1 MFIRVADFAHSA
13 HLAQSARLAQRL
25 AGAALPVN
33 KLLEKASN
41 GKTTNRLRQRTRKE
55 NCDH

>member
-1 MFIRVADFAHSA
+1 MSIRVADLARSA
-13 HLAQSARLAQRL
+13 HLAQSARLAQWL

-41 GKTTNRLRQRTRKE
+41 GKTTNRERQWTREE

>member
-1 MFIRVADFAHSA
+1 MCIRVADLAQSA
-13 HLAQSARLAQRL
+13 HLAQSARLAQGL

-41 GKTTNRLRQRTRKE
+41 GKTTNRKRQRTREE
-55 NCDH
+55 NRDH